1 MSKISILCLFP
12 PFHFCTVKTLQ
23 EDLLNS
29 DFSNGHRAPLWGH
42 RKTAATWFWWLI
54 IRVIYLCLDNS
65 TSTLKWPICACGP
78 QVGHLVLHFQETQFQ
93 LIAGKNDQ
101 VSEKTSWW
109 QTDNAYLV
117 LCAQPPVSKRENTCC
132 VLGALSLTYPVFP
145 FIHHSCSPIKYAL
158 FIKKCVSVCRYVCQ
172 AGWTRWYLLSNAWTA
187 HQFQWGKNKIGKLTA
202 FMLPTV
208 LLVKI
213 CVFLLMIYYL
223 YAHLRW

>member
-117 LCAQPPVSKRENTCC
+117 LCAQPPVSKRENICC

-145 FIHHSCSPIKYAL
+145 YNISFIIPAP
-158 FIKKCVSVCRYVCQ
+158 
-172 AGWTRWYLLSNAWTA
+172 LSNMLCLS
-187 HQFQWGKNKIGKLTA
+187 KNVYLCADMSVKQGGPAGISSATHE
-202 FMLPTV
+202 
-208 LLVKI
+208 LLINFNEVRTRLGSWQPL
-213 CVFLLMIYYL
+213 CYPQCS
-223 YAHLRW
+223 W